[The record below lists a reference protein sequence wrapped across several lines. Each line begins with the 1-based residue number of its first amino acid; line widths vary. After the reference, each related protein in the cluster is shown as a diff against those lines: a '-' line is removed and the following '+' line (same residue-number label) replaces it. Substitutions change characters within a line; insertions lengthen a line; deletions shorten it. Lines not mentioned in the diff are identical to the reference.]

1 MTCKRVQ
8 QLLDDFVD
16 GLLPE
21 RDRSRLEA
29 HLTGCD
35 SCRRDLAALQ
45 ALLDDAAALPTEI
58 DPSKDLWSAVKSQIG
73 EERSVPSRLSFFN
86 RPKYVLAAAALFVL
100 VTAGSLLLPRMIERG
115 MGSIE
120 WMMTEWQIGQITTAA
135 MERQYL
141 GAIEELSYAVAERRA
156 AVPESALDM
165 IDQNLRVLDD
175 AIEESRNAL
184 WNNPSDRELQSILST
199 VYQQKVE
206 LLQWTA
212 QIATSNE

>member
-1 MTCKRVQ
+1 MTCERVQ

-16 GLLPE
+16 GILPE
-21 RDRSRLEA
+21 GDRSRLEA

-45 ALLDDAAALPTEI
+45 ALLDDAADLPSEI
-58 DPSKDLWSAVKSQIG
+58 DPSKDLWTAIRSQIG
-73 EERSVPSRLSFFN
+73 QERSAPSRLSFFN

>member
-1 MTCKRVQ
+1 MTCERVQ

-21 RDRSRLEA
+21 GDRSRLEA

-45 ALLDDAAALPTEI
+45 ALLDNAADLPAEI

-73 EERSVPSRLSFFN
+73 EERSAPSRFSFFN
-86 RPKYVLAAAALFVL
+86 RPKYALAAAALFVL

-156 AVPESALDM
+156 AVPESALAM

-175 AIEESRNAL
+175 AIEESRSAL

>member
-1 MTCKRVQ
+1 MMCDQVQ

-16 GLLPE
+16 GILPE
-21 RDRSRLEA
+21 MDRSRLET
-29 HLTGCD
+29 HLAGCD
-35 SCRRDLAALQ
+35 ACRREFAELQ
-45 ALLDDAAALPTEI
+45 NLLDITADLSSAI
-58 DPSKDLWSAVKSQIG
+58 DPSRDLWHAVSSQIVQ
-73 EERSVPSRLSFFN
+73 ERSAPSRLSLFS
-86 RPKYVLAAAALFVL
+86 RPKYALAAAALFVL
-100 VTAGSLLLPRMIERG
+100 VTAGSLMLPQMIERG
-115 MGSIE
+115 VGSIE
-120 WMMTEWQIGQITTAA
+120 WMMAEWQTGQITTAA

-156 AVPESALDM
+156 MVPESALEM

-206 LLQWTA
+206 LLTWTA

>member
-1 MTCKRVQ
+1 MTCERVQ

-45 ALLDDAAALPTEI
+45 AMLDDAAALPTEI

>member
-1 MTCKRVQ
+1 MTCDRVH

-16 GLLPE
+16 GILPQGE
-21 RDRSRLEA
+21 RSRLET
-29 HLTGCD
+29 HLAGCD
-35 SCRRDLAALQ
+35 SCRSSLAELQ
-45 ALLDDAAALPTEI
+45 TLLDNTADLPTEI
-58 DPSKDLWSAVKSQIG
+58 APSKDLWAAIQPQLG
-73 EERSVPSRLSFFN
+73 QERSAPSHLLFFR
-86 RPKYVLAAAALFVL
+86 RPKYALAAAALFVL

-141 GAIEELSYAVAERRA
+141 GAIEELSYAVAEHRA
-156 AVPESALDM
+156 TVPESALDM

-175 AIEESRNAL
+175 AIEKSRSAL
-184 WNNPSDRELQSILST
+184 RNSPSDRELQSILST